1 MNPDLEPGALA
12 KPIKGTSLL
21 GSRDR
26 RQSRVA
32 SEQSIMRAC
41 RKHGKCI
48 VPNCEYRTR
57 KLPIDA
63 CHVIHRGIGGDPK
76 GTRTTPNKLFPACRI
91 HHGMHDRG
99 ELEVKPLNKQ
109 LDYRLPCKLSLVAAD
124 GTKTFIGISEARV
137 A

>member
-1 MNPDLEPGALA
+1 MNPALTYDDLR
-12 KPIKGTSLL
+12 KPIKGASLL
-21 GSRDR
+21 KSRDR
-26 RQSRVA
+26 RQSRTA

-57 KLPIDA
+57 RLPIDA

-76 GTRTTPNKLFPACRI
+76 GTRTTPDKLFPACRI

-109 LDYRLPCKLSLVAAD
+109 LDYRLPCAISLVAFD
-124 GTKTFIGISEARV
+124 GTKTFIGISEARS